1 MNIETFKQSLRLH
14 YDAHNVVYDPAK
26 VIEILSRKRE
36 LETKSISGFSNDLIE
51 SQLDKMFNLND
62 LWTHEVNRPKAPS
75 PSANA
80 KPVTKAPLT
89 ANFST
94 TGKPSVS
101 FSLPVSQSPA
111 LQFILKNALRP
122 KQATVPVKMMMA
134 YYCEEMKGFNY
145 GVFTVRDSL
154 IPEIQ
159 RMSGAAEEFGDEHGV
174 SPLTVYLCMWDDVVK
189 SIAN

>member
-1 MNIETFKQSLRLH
+1 MDIETFKQSLRLH
-14 YDAHNVVYDPAK
+14 YDAQNVVYDPAK
-26 VIEILSRKRE
+26 VMDILSRKRE
-36 LETKSISGFSNDLIE
+36 MESKSISGFSNELIE
-51 SQLDKMFNLND
+51 SQLDKMFNLSE
-62 LWTHEVNRPKAPS
+62 LWSHEVNRPKS
-75 PSANA
+75 PLPANA

-94 TGKPSVS
+94 TDKPSVS

-111 LQFILKNALRP
+111 LQFILKSALRP
-122 KQATVPVKMMMA
+122 KQPIIPVKMMMA

-159 RMSGAAEEFGDEHGV
+159 RMSEAAMDFTDEHGV
-174 SPLTVYLCMWDDVVK
+174 EPLTVYLCMWDDVVK
-189 SIAN
+189 GMAN